1 MKLVYLAIFY
11 PYELGAGYTV
21 EFPDLPGCITQGST
35 LEEALEMAEDA
46 ASGWI
51 LSAIEDGEDVPSPS
65 NNFDLKDF
73 ENAVFINRVLLDME
87 EYAKKYGEKATKK
100 TLSIPRWINTLAERK
115 NVNFSQ
121 VLQNAL
127 KKELGLTVSEESY
140 SLQENLITLTGEI
153 LKTIKENSIVQSTTP
168 SKKDSVTIIQYKNF
182 NSPAKA
188 FTQ

>member
-11 PYELGAGYTV
+11 PYETGTGYTV
-21 EFPDLPGCITQGST
+21 EFPDLPGCITQGAN

-87 EYAKKYGEKATKK
+87 EYAKKYGEKAINK
-100 TLSIPRWINTLAERK
+100 TLSIPRWINTLAERQDI
-115 NVNFSQ
+115 NFSQ
-121 VLQNAL
+121 VLQKAL
-127 KKELGLTVSEESY
+127 KKELGLTVPEESY
-140 SLQENLITLTGEI
+140 SLQETLFTLTGEI
-153 LKTIKENSIVQSTTP
+153 LKTFKESSIAQSTTT
-168 SKKDSVTIIQYKNF
+168 SKKESVTVIQRN
-182 NSPAKA
+182 NGILSRTLA
-188 FTQ
+188 Q